1 MFMNIPMGT
10 AMLLAAAT
18 AAATEAG
25 SEAGSEAE
33 AAAGMMFIPSCLGG
47 GGTPT

>member
-25 SEAGSEAE
+25 SEAA
-33 AAAGMMFIPSCLGG
+33 AAAGMRFIPSCRGG